1 MFIIFPLVGFMY
13 IAYVTYAINDFKR
26 LIAYTSVSHMN
37 FLILAMISTSSLGFS
52 AAVYT
57 MISHA
62 IISSALF
69 FLIGSL
75 YKRNGNRSLVVLPGL
90 ADTTPRLFFFLSL
103 FLFANAGLPL
113 FAGFPG
119 ELFALISLWQ
129 YSPSVFLVILPGFYF
144 LVFGMVRALSSG
156 CGTAPTTSLP
166 VFRKT
171 LSVDLTSVEFAGI
184 FILFV
189 WQFVMALAP
198 YIFLNSVFY

>member
-1 MFIIFPLVGFMY
+1 
-13 IAYVTYAINDFKR
+13 
-26 LIAYTSVSHMN
+26 MN
-37 FLILAMISTSSLGFS
+37 FLILAMNSTSSLGFS
-52 AAVYT
+52 SAVYT
-57 MISHA
+57 TVSHA

-69 FLIGSL
+69 FLIGCL
-75 YKRNGNRSLVVLPGL
+75 YRRNGNRSLALLSGL

-129 YSPSVFLVILPGFYF
+129 CDPYLFVVVLPGFYF
-144 LVFGMVRALSSG
+144 LVFGMVRALSGG
-156 CGTAPTTSLP
+156 CGTALTTAYSPLHKSLS
-166 VFRKT
+166 
-171 LSVDLTSVEFAGI
+171 LDLTSVEFAGV
-184 FILFV
+184 FVLFL